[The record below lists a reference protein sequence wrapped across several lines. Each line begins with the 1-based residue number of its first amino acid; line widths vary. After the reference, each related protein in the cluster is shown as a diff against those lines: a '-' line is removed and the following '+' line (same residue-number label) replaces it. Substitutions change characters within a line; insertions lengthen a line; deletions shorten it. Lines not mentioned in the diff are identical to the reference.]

1 MSIDIS
7 RYYSPHDGQKDLHE
21 SKANEKYVEA
31 ARRWGKGRGAFGE
44 LLLSYRDS
52 LNMEY
57 DSARVPPGMHA
68 WIVVPAMNQGLQ
80 TWHELLQLLPSAFIK
95 EINRAE
101 RLIYLNGVDG
111 KDPRWG
117 LIEVKSAHDPETL
130 QSVGL
135 DFLWMQE
142 SQDIR
147 DEAFVKAKP
156 MLRDKSRM
164 GRAVY
169 EGIPALYP
177 EHWFW
182 KGCAFAQRTTNKRYF
197 YKHATVYDN
206 PMLTDEDKDEVETD
220 REVMPESAWRRM
232 YLADRTVSAGFFK
245 NVESCIKG
253 DSLNE
258 PIPGRNYVAGLDL
271 GVSRD
276 FTVLIVMDADS
287 RAVVFHHL
295 WDGTPWPQAKHHIA
309 LLCKEWGVQNLVPDA
324 SGMGKAMVQE
334 LVSLELPIEGDGY
347 SITGANRDGLLS
359 TLVVAMERETI
370 SFPPIPALLRQLRAF
385 QYRRSSGGLRIRAEA
400 PPGEHDDEVFA
411 LALCLEACNP
421 PEDAGTIGRL
431 SSGRYMPTQQEMY
444 GWNGNSLGAQ
454 LMRERK
460 AKRILDRA
468 ERSGMQI

>member
-1 MSIDIS
+1 MTIDIAK
-7 RYYSPHDGQKDLHE
+7 YYSPHEGQLEIHA
-21 SKANEKYVEA
+21 SKANEKYLEC

-44 LLLSYRDS
+44 MLLTYGDCLER
-52 LNMEY
+52 EY
-57 DSARVPPGMHA
+57 DQARVPPGMHA

-80 TWHELLQLLPSAFIK
+80 TWHELLQLLPPELIK
-95 EINRAE
+95 EIDRTS
-101 RLIYLNGVDG
+101 RLIYLNGKD
-111 KDPRWG
+111 KHDPRWG

-182 KGCAFAQRTTNKRYF
+182 KGCAFAQRTTNKKFF

-206 PMLTDEDKDEVETD
+206 PMLTDEDREEIETD
-220 REVMPESAWRRM
+220 REVMPEAAWRRM
-232 YLADRTVSAGFFK
+232 YLADRTMSAGFFK
-245 NVESCIKG
+245 NIEACIKG
-253 DSLNE
+253 DALSE
-258 PIPGRNYVAGLDL
+258 PITGRNYVAGLDL

-276 FTVLIVMDADS
+276 FTVLIIMDADS
-287 RAVVFHHL
+287 RVVVFHHL
-295 WDGTPWPQAKHHIA
+295 WDNVPWPQAKHHIA
-309 LLCKEWGVQNLVPDA
+309 LLCKEWGVQNLVPDG
-324 SGMGKAMVQE
+324 SGMGKALVQE
-334 LVSLELPIEGDGY
+334 LISLELPIEDEGFN
-347 SITGANRDGLLS
+347 ITGVNRDQLLS

-370 SFPPIPALLRQLRAF
+370 SFPAIPALLRQLRAF
-385 QYRRSSGGLRIRAEA
+385 QYRRTAGGLRIRAEA

-421 PEDAGTIGRL
+421 PQEATSLGKLR
-431 SSGRYMPTQQEMY
+431 SGRYMPTQAEAS
-444 GWNGNSLGAQ
+444 GWNNNSLGAQ
-454 LMRERK
+454 QMRERK
-460 AKRILDRA
+460 AKRMLERA
-468 ERSGMQI
+468 QRAGVEL